1 MNKRNT
7 IQKETVARIVKEACD
22 HPTAEMIF
30 EKAKVELPNISLG
43 TVYRILKDMAHEGE
57 LREVV
62 CKDAPSRFD
71 KTMMEHAHFTC
82 VQCGGVDDVFIN
94 TDKVGKDIVDFGGK
108 VVFETQIMFRGLCE
122 ECAKKVKNA
131 DTAK

>member
-7 IQKETVARIVKEACD
+7 IQKDTVSRIVKEACD
-22 HPTAEMIF
+22 HPTAEMVF

-43 TVYRILKDMAHEGE
+43 TVYRILKDMAQEGE

-71 KTMMEHAHFTC
+71 KTTMEHAHFTC
-82 VQCGGVDDVFIN
+82 IECGRVDDVFIN
-94 TDKVGKDIVDFGGK
+94 VDKVGKDIVDFGGK
-108 VVFETQIMFRGLCE
+108 VVLESQIMFRGLCE
-122 ECAKKVKNA
+122 DCAKKVNNA
-131 DTAK
+131 ETAK

>member
-22 HPTAEMIF
+22 HPTAEMVF

-71 KTMMEHAHFTC
+71 KTTMDHAHFTC

-94 TDKVGKDIVDFGGK
+94 TDN
-108 VVFETQIMFRGLCE
+108 
-122 ECAKKVKNA
+122 ECRLAILLQNVSSHNA
-131 DTAK
+131 DYTGVPAFA

>member
-1 MNKRNT
+1 MQQRYSQQREQIYQAVCGT
-7 IQKETVARIVKEACD
+7 PE
-22 HPTAEMIF
+22 HPTAEMVY
-30 EKAKVELPNISLG
+30 EQLKPEMPRLSLG

-122 ECAKKVKNA
+122 ECVKKVKNA